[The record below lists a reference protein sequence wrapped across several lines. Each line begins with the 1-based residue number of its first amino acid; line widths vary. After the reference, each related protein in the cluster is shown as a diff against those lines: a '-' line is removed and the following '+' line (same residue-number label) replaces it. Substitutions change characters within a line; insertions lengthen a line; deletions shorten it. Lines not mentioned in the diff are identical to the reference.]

1 MIENQSETRQGRRS
15 RPEADR
21 LASEYEASGL
31 TREEFCQQKD
41 VALKTLAR
49 YVTRY
54 RKQKLGGNGPRQW
67 VEAKVVGQNGCG
79 AELAVLLSAGRRI
92 EVKPGFDADTLR
104 LLVASLERM

>member
-1 MIENQSETRQGRRS
+1 MIDNRSGARQRRRS

-21 LASEYEASGL
+21 LASEYEGSGL

-54 RKQKLGGNGPRQW
+54 RKQKSEGNGARW
-67 VEAKVVGQNGCG
+67 VEAKVVGENGCR
-79 AELAVLLSAGRRI
+79 AELAVLLSGGRRI
-92 EVKPGFDADTLR
+92 EVKPGFDTDTLR

>member
-1 MIENQSETRQGRRS
+1 MIENQSGRRQRRRS

-49 YVTRY
+49 YITRY
-54 RKQKLGGNGPRQW
+54 RKRRFENNGPQRW
-67 VEAKVVGQNGCG
+67 VEAKVVGQNGCRG
-79 AELAVLLSAGRRI
+79 ELAVLLSGGRCI

-104 LLVASLERM
+104 LLVASLEQM

>member
-1 MIENQSETRQGRRS
+1 MIENRGGTRQRRRS

-49 YVTRY
+49 YITRY
-54 RKQKLGGNGPRQW
+54 RKQRFESNRPQRW
-67 VEAKVVGQNGCG
+67 VEAKVVDPNGYRG
-79 AELAVLLSAGRRI
+79 ELAVLLSGGRRI
-92 EVKPGFDADTLR
+92 EVKSGFDADTLR